1 VAKIDSQ
8 ASRAATFAE
17 DQPVE
22 QYFRPAAPSTVRA
35 RAAQDVSQERRRK
48 PADSV
53 IGGARSGSDDDGFLR
68 ARRRVP
74 VRRKLV
80 PATRVGRIVG
90 AAVAAMVLAGLVLL
104 GIAIRNFFRDDP
116 RFRIASSSSLQIMGN
131 SQVTRPE
138 LLSVFGSDI
147 GRNIF
152 FIPLNQRRAALEQ
165 LPWVEHATVMR
176 LLPDQL
182 RVSIIER
189 TPVAFVRQGNTIGL
203 VDANGVL
210 LHMPPAARTAKHYS
224 FPVVTGISSRDPSSV
239 RAARMRLYQQ
249 FVSDLDSGG
258 TKVSSQLSEVD
269 ISDPEDIWALLPAE
283 GSDIQ
288 VHFGDSNFLARY
300 RSYQQHLPE
309 WRQQYPHLASVDMRY
324 ENQAVLDM
332 TRQANDS
339 IKDGETAGA
348 AHADHHP
355 SPLKHPAG
363 KPAAK
368 SPKAAKEKG

>member
-1 VAKIDSQ
+1 
-8 ASRAATFAE
+8 T
-17 DQPVE
+17 
-22 QYFRPAAPSTVRA
+22 
-35 RAAQDVSQERRRK
+35 
-48 PADSV
+48 
-53 IGGARSGSDDDGFLR
+53 
-68 ARRRVP
+68 
-74 VRRKLV
+74 
-80 PATRVGRIVG
+80 GRIVA
-90 AAVAAMVLAGLVLL
+90 AAVVAIALACLVLL
-104 GIAIRNFFRDDP
+104 GAAIRNFFRDDP
-116 RFRIASSSSLQIMGN
+116 RFRIASSSSIQIMGN
-131 SQVTRPE
+131 SQVTRSE

-152 FIPLNQRRAALEQ
+152 FVPLSQRRAALEQ

-182 RVSIIER
+182 RVSIVER
-189 TPVAFVRQGNTIGL
+189 TPVAFYRQGSTVGL

-210 LHMPPAARTAKHYS
+210 LRMPPTDRGAQHYS
-224 FPVVTGISSRDPSSV
+224 FPVVTGISARDPLPA
-239 RAARMRLYQQ
+239 RAARMHLYQQ

-258 TKVSSQLSEVD
+258 TKISSQLSEVD

-288 VHFGDSNFLARY
+288 VHFGDSDFLSRY

-332 TRQANDS
+332 TRQSSESA
-339 IKDGETAGA
+339 KDGEAVGAG
-348 AHADHHP
+348 HDHHAAP
-355 SPLKHPAG
+355 VKRPAG